1 MVDWLDGKID
11 RKQFVEQVMTYGRL
25 IQSRGIAI
33 GNRSQFEKLPVESYI
48 EDRSVRIEPSMVSC
62 VC

>member
-25 IQSRGIAI
+25 IQRRGITI
-33 GNRSQFEKLPVESYI
+33 GDRSQFEKLPVESYI
-48 EDRSVRIEPSMVSC
+48 EDRYV
-62 VC
+62 